1 MNQISGVGGTSSV
14 SQIAGTDGKSM
25 SIEDVMAMLFLR
37 RAETLSKL
45 ATGRADQEQS
55 KLNDLNTAR
64 EMLAR
69 MTAIKQDTGDKKGK
83 GASAMPQDMVAY
95 FEAHDIDYDRKG
107 GDTWHNKDE
116 WGVNIQ
122 YMNTYIDKLSS
133 DNDTFM
139 IKLKSLVGKATNA
152 TEGANNVVTQKKQI
166 MKDILTSFG
175 R

>member
-1 MNQISGVGGTSSV
+1 MNDISGVGGPSGI
-14 SQIAGTDGKSM
+14 SQIAGTDGGSM

-37 RAETLSKL
+37 RAETLSGL
-45 ATGRADQEQS
+45 ATDRAQQEQD
-55 KLNDLNTAR
+55 KLNDLNAGR
-64 EMLAR
+64 EMLAK
-69 MTAIKQDTGDKKGK
+69 MTALKQDAGKKT
-83 GASAMPQDMVAY
+83 SEMPADMVD
-95 FEAHDIDYDRKG
+95 FCKSHNIDFDHTG
-107 GDTWHNKDE
+107 NDNLHTKDE

-122 YMNTYIDKLSS
+122 YLNTYIDKLSS